1 MLQRGQADLPV
12 QGEVREGWQ
21 GRWAWAKLACSFLTL
36 PSEMPTSFLAG
47 LGAPPA
53 RMGGRWLCPFLA

>member
-21 GRWAWAKLACSFLTL
+21 GGRAWTELACTFLT
-36 PSEMPTSFLAG
+36 PSL
-47 LGAPPA
+47 
-53 RMGGRWLCPFLA
+53 